1 VLREINSEAH
11 KRLEEAYETIR
22 ELSSSPKR
30 SGESTSFMDTGV
42 QVDDTSM
49 IEHIHNL
56 QQELIEAH
64 SKKADLENNLRELKM
79 RVQELESSNKRLLE
93 SPPQDSI
100 ASIQEEMITVKMRE
114 AEASLS
120 LKEMRQR
127 LAELEQHWQV
137 SV

>member
-1 VLREINSEAH
+1 
-11 KRLEEAYETIR
+11 
-22 ELSSSPKR
+22 
-30 SGESTSFMDTGV
+30 MDTGI

-100 ASIQEEMITVKMRE
+100 ASIQEE
-114 AEASLS
+114 L
-120 LKEMRQR
+120 
-127 LAELEQHWQV
+127 V
-137 SV
+137 SDEFFGQNI